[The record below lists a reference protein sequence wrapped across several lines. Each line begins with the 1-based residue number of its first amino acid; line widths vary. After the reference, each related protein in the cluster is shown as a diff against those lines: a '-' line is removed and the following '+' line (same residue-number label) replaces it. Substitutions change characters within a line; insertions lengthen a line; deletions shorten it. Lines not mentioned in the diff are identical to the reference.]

1 MPSCRNAELSV
12 PRHSVKVRLHHYE
25 KQENAF
31 ERTAKD
37 VYALAS
43 YHGSA
48 PGRDEHMDLCDR
60 QAGGAHHGDGL
71 VDRPDTRS
79 DRVQADPKA
88 DIRAWFTHLFGYLY
102 DGFKFI

>member
-48 PGRDEHMDLCDR
+48 PGRDEHLDLCDR
-60 QAGGAHHGDGL
+60 QAGGAHHVCFYPYLSGDS
-71 VDRPDTRS
+71 R
-79 DRVQADPKA
+79 
-88 DIRAWFTHLFGYLY
+88 RAVLL
-102 DGFKFI
+102 